1 MFDEKSR
8 YAKSAQY
15 TLRDRRGRFVS
26 VITVPEATNQLL
38 QGIHLLTEGQ
48 RLDHLAHAYLNNAT
62 GFWRISDMNN
72 TMLPESLTER
82 DEIGIPVKTI

>member
-8 YAKSAQY
+8 YVKTTQY
-15 TLRDRRGRFVS
+15 TIRDRKGRLV
-26 VITVPEATNQLL
+26 TVVAIPEATNQLL

-48 RLDHLAHAYLNNAT
+48 RLDHLANAYLNNAT